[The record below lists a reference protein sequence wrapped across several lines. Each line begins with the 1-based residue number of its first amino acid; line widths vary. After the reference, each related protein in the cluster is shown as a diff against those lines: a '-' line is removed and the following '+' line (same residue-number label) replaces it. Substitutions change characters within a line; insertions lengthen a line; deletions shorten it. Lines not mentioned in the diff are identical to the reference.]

1 MIVAFGR
8 RWCLRLLLTAISAGF
23 WDDVVLD
30 NVTGV
35 MLGMRFGAFA
45 LVGALLVVRGT
56 TNAIGWILAA
66 IGVMVSIFNAG

>member
-1 MIVAFGR
+1 
-8 RWCLRLLLTAISAGF
+8 
-23 WDDVVLD
+23 
-30 NVTGV
+30 
-35 MLGMRFGAFA
+35 MRFGAFA